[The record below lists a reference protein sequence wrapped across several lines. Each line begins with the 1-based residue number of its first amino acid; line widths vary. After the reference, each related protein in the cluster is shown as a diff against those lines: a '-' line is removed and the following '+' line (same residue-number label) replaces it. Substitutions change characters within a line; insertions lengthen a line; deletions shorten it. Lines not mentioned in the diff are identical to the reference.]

1 MTYVVTAVSDAASL
15 EIAASDGTKR
25 SVRVFGVTSPRTGI
39 GCHAAE
45 TLTWATA
52 TLVSKAVRITAET
65 AQGVSLALVVD
76 GVDYATAAIQGG
88 YVKYAAEAAS
98 SALQE
103 AQTAARHAS
112 KGLWGAPCLGTIDAP
127 APPAPTPPAQ
137 PAPKE
142 TPKPEPEPEPAP
154 EPEPNKNVYYKNC
167 AAAKAAGAAPIHIGE
182 PGYRPALDGDKDGTA
197 CDK

>member
-1 MTYVVTAVSDAASL
+1 MS
-15 EIAASDGTKR
+15 ASDGTKR
-25 SVRVFGVTSPRTGI
+25 SVHVLGVTAPKPGT
-39 GCHAAE
+39 GCHAGQ

-52 TLVSKAVRITAET
+52 TLVGKAVRITAET
-65 AQGVSLALVVD
+65 AQGVALALAAD

-98 SALQE
+98 TALQAAE
-103 AQTAARHAS
+103 AAARQAS

-127 APPAPTPPAQ
+127 APPVPTPPAQ

-142 TPKPEPEPEPAP
+142 TPKPEPEPEPAPEP

-197 CDK
+197 CDS